1 MHIRCGNVVGKLDLY
16 KIFWIVGKHASFSKA
31 AKSLFLTQSAVSQAI
46 GQLEKELDTRLF
58 NRIPKGVTFTDEGAR
73 LFEYVQSAMHLLESG
88 EEKIA
93 AYKHLA
99 TGELKVGVSDTI
111 SRYFLLPY
119 LEIFHNSYPGIKFK
133 IVNGTT
139 AETIAMLKNGMVD
152 MAICNF
158 PIKDDTLEQR
168 HFMHVH
174 DMFVYGEKFKKV
186 LSGTVSLEKLVRMPL
201 IFLEKKANSR
211 KFIDDYLLSNGI
223 KVTPEFELG
232 SHDLLLEFARINLGV
247 ACVTK
252 EFSNAY
258 LKKGSVFE
266 VKLQE
271 PIPKRSIGACF
282 LKSVPVSPAANKF
295 MSLIAERQ
303 GDI

>member
-1 MHIRCGNVVGKLDLY
+1 MVGKLDAY
-16 KIFWIVGKHASFSKA
+16 KIFWVVGKHESFSKA

-46 GQLEKELDTRLF
+46 GQLERELDTRLF
-58 NRIPKGVTFTDEGAR
+58 NRTPKGVTLTDEGSH

-99 TGELKVGVSDTI
+99 TGELKIGVSDTI

-139 AETIAMLKNGMVD
+139 AETIAMLKKGAVD

-158 PIKDDTLEQR
+158 PVEDAVLEQR
-168 HFMHVH
+168 PFMYVH

-186 LSGTVSLEKLVRMPL
+186 LSGTVSLQKLVKLPL
-201 IFLEKKANSR
+201 IFLEQKANSR
-211 KFIDDYLLSNGI
+211 KFIDDYLLSKGI
-223 KVTPEFELG
+223 RVNPEFELG

-252 EFSNAY
+252 EFSREY
-258 LKKGSVFE
+258 LKRGTIFE
-266 VKLQE
+266 VKLE
-271 PIPKRSIGACF
+271 DPVPKRSIGACF
-282 LKSVPVSPAANKF
+282 LQTVPLTPAAKKF
-295 MSLIAERQ
+295 MELIERRQ
-303 GDI
+303 DSI